1 MQTLSY
7 REACV
12 LCGYLEKKSPS
23 MFGGWQ
29 KRYFKII
36 EGKVLTYSEK
46 EKDKEFKGS
55 INLVE
60 VSGLKSTDKKW

>member
-1 MQTLSY
+1 METVSM
-7 REACV
+7 REACSF
-12 LCGYLEKKSPS
+12 CGYLEKKSPS

-29 KRYFKII
+29 KRYFKIL

-55 INLVE
+55 INLE
-60 VSGLKSTDKKW
+60 DVSGLVPTEKKW